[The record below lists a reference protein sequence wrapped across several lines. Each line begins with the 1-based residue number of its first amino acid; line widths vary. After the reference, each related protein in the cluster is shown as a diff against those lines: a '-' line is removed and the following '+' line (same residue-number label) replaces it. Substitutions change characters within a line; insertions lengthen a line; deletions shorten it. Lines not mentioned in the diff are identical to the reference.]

1 MIDLSI
7 STLPMIEEYEATEE
21 VAEIYDE
28 IKREMQVPFVP
39 NIMKALAPSPEA
51 LTIAWGVY
59 RSFFEQT
66 TLPHSLVPMVLY
78 AIAEAGN
85 CRYCSAKNELTCR
98 TLGIDEETLN
108 ALVHDLDSVSPQR
121 IAAIIGFAVKVAHD
135 PQGLVTED
143 YERVREQ
150 GGTDAEIVE
159 VVQLAALGKYFDIIA
174 DALKIQVDSEIE
186 NALVR

>member
-7 STLPMIEEYEATEE
+7 STLPMIEEYEATEQ
-21 VAEIYDE
+21 VADIYDE

-98 TLGIDEETLN
+98 TLGIDEE
-108 ALVHDLDSVSPQR
+108 
-121 IAAIIGFAVKVAHD
+121 
-135 PQGLVTED
+135 
-143 YERVREQ
+143 
-150 GGTDAEIVE
+150 
-159 VVQLAALGKYFDIIA
+159 
-174 DALKIQVDSEIE
+174 
-186 NALVR
+186 